1 MWSKVWVLGVWF
13 WIGIMATDLGMRWQ
27 AVSHVTP
34 NVTATLNDNRQV
46 TGELRYR
53 WDRTRTITTEQGE
66 IHQIDD
72 FKMLEI
78 PVSPTERGL
87 PWRAFLPLVAWIS
100 MSALFVMRFA
110 ARTQAANRR

>member
-13 WIGIMATDLGMRWQ
+13 WLGIMATDLGMRWQ
-27 AVSHVTP
+27 AVSQVTP
-34 NVTATLNDNRQV
+34 NVTAMLNDNRQV

-53 WDRTRTITTEQGE
+53 WDRTRTIRTEQGK
-66 IHQIDD
+66 IHQIDN
-72 FKMLEI
+72 FEMLEI

-87 PWRAFLPLVAWIS
+87 PWRAFLPLIAWIS